1 MPGFTY
7 IPAGKK
13 VRVVLMVRGPRT
25 PKEGKHFKKELV
37 AILKRNAAQLLPPRA
52 KAAKKKAKR

>member
-13 VRVVLMVRGPRT
+13 VRVVLVVQGPRT
-25 PKEGKHFKKELV
+25 PEEGRRFKRELL
-37 AILKRNAAQLLPPRA
+37 AILKKNATQLLSPRA
-52 KAAKKKAKR
+52 KKKKAKR